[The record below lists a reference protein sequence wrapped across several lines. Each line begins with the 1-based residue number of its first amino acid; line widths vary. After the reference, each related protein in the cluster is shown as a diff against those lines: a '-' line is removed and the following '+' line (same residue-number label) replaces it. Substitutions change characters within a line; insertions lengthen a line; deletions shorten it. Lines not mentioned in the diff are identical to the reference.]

1 MQQEKRRRACRCW
14 RRRSVRRTELDTRD
28 DWESSAGLR
37 KRRRKEVE
45 IGAKSLARAAVSGLV
60 RATLLMVIAV
70 GRHRPGVGVHG
81 SRADVT
87 EYDEERHG
95 EKDPRR
101 AAAPTHRGSE

>member
-1 MQQEKRRRACRCW
+1 
-14 RRRSVRRTELDTRD
+14 
-28 DWESSAGLR
+28 
-37 KRRRKEVE
+37 
-45 IGAKSLARAAVSGLV
+45 VSGLV